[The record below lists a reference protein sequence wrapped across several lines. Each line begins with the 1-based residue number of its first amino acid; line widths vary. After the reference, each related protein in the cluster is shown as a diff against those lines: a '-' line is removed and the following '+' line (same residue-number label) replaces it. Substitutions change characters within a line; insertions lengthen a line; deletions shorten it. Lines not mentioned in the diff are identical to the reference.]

1 MMYAQFAS
9 VYDELMLDIPYPAY
23 VDLVD
28 TALHGL
34 SGKKILD
41 VACGTGFLS
50 VLLAEK
56 GADVTGIDLSEEM
69 LAVAAS
75 RANER
80 FPSMEFSQQAMQ
92 HLNVPGQY
100 DAAVIPIDSL
110 NYLEDELEV
119 SQTFKGIHDALLP
132 GGLLLF
138 DVHSTFKTDELF
150 MESPFTYVSNT
161 ISYIWETEEGEEP
174 HSVHS
179 NLAFFVREEDGRY
192 TRFDEVHYQRTF
204 PIMKY
209 VELLEQTGFSVERI
223 FADWSDEAPAVESER
238 IFFQVRK

>member
-41 VACGTGFLS
+41 VACGTGILS
-50 VLLAEK
+50 VLLADR

-69 LAVAAS
+69 LAVARS
-75 RANER
+75 RANNR
-80 FPSMEFSQQAMQ
+80 FPSMKFLHQAMQ
-92 HLNVPGQY
+92 QMNVPGQY

-110 NYLEDELEV
+110 NYLEDEHDV
-119 SQTFKGIHDALLP
+119 GQTFKKIHDALVP
-132 GGLLLF
+132 GGLFIF
-138 DVHSTFKTDELF
+138 DVHSTFKTDVLF
-150 MESPFTYVSNT
+150 MESPFTYDSST

-179 NLAFFVREEDGRY
+179 ELAFFVREEDGKY
-192 TRFDEVHYQRTF
+192 ARFDEVHYQRTY
-204 PIMKY
+204 PVMKY
-209 VELLEQTGFSVERI
+209 VELLEQAGFSIERV
-223 FADWSDEAPAVESER
+223 FADWSDEAPDEESER

>member
-28 TALHGL
+28 IALHGL

-41 VACGTGFLS
+41 VACGTGILS
-50 VLLAEK
+50 VLLAER

-69 LAVAAS
+69 LAVAVS

-80 FPSMEFSQQAMQ
+80 FPSLKFSQQAMQ
-92 HLNVPGQY
+92 RLDVSGRY

-110 NYLEDELEV
+110 NYLENELEV
-119 SQTFKGIHDALLP
+119 TQTFISIHDVLLP

-150 MESPFTYVSNT
+150 MESPFTYVSDN

-174 HSVHS
+174 HSVQS
-179 NLAFFVREEDGRY
+179 ELAFFVREEDGRY
-192 TRFDEVHYQRTF
+192 SRFDEVHYQRTF

-209 VELLEQTGFSVERI
+209 VELLEQTGFTVERI
-223 FADWSDEAPAVESER
+223 FADWSDEAPELESER